1 VIATALEVVSP
12 LIEQRRHRVERT
24 GSGGVSMVY
33 VDPDRISQVV
43 GNLLANAAKYSDPGT
58 RIRVHTERHAES
70 VLIKVIDQGMG
81 IAPELLPGVF
91 DLFVQGRR
99 TLERS
104 EGGLGLG
111 LSIVKSLV
119 ELHGGAVEARSPGPG
134 EGSEFSFRLPL
145 AIEAHDAA
153 EDRAVDADPRSSGGP
168 RRVLVV
174 DDNRDAA
181 DTLAQVLTAFDHDV
195 RVAYDGPSALA
206 VVAEFRPALAF
217 LDIGLPV
224 MDGYELA
231 RRLRENDPTRALT
244 LVAVTGYGQQA
255 DRERSERA
263 GFDRHL
269 VKPVPIDEVLAL
281 ANEKSGVA
289 LN

>member
-1 VIATALEVVSP
+1 
-12 LIEQRRHRVERT
+12 
-24 GSGGVSMVY
+24 
-33 VDPDRISQVV
+33 
-43 GNLLANAAKYSDPGT
+43 
-58 RIRVHTERHAES
+58 VHTERQAES
-70 VLIKVIDQGMG
+70 VLVKVIDQGMG

-119 ELHGGAVEARSPGPG
+119 ELHGGAVEASSPGPG
-134 EGSEFSFRLPL
+134 EGSVFSFRLPL
-145 AIEAHDAA
+145 ALESQGAA
-153 EDRAVDADPRSSGGP
+153 EDTAVDADPRSSGGP

-181 DTLAQVLTAFDHDV
+181 DTLAQALTAFGHDV
-195 RVAYDGPSALA
+195 RVAYDGPSALGIFA
-206 VVAEFRPALAF
+206 DFRPVLAF

-231 RRLRENDPTRALT
+231 SRLRENDPTRALT
-244 LVAVTGYGQQA
+244 LVALTGYGQQA
-255 DRERSERA
+255 DRERSESA

-269 VKPVPIDEVLAL
+269 VKPVPVDEILAL
-281 ANEKSGVA
+281 ASAKTRNA